1 MAVRSS
7 GSRSRPMNDLMRS
20 VADIPGDADDDLPEI
35 SPELVLVDPE
45 LARRVREDAA
55 AAAAAARRRDRAL
68 RLVRG
73 ATRVDD
79 RVDDAEPAEQA
90 IVPRPAVTEG
100 SPDADDRER
109 ASQVEDD
116 ELIVPRAVGPTESSA
131 TEVSDPVGEP
141 EVEASS
147 ASQAVVPT
155 PAVVADVAP
164 ESELVPGALPTV
176 SEPVGEPEV
185 EAPSAPSQA
194 VVAEAGRRR
203 GSCREPSRPCPS
215 RLASRR
221 SRRRARR
228 RRSSRRRRWSRT
240 SCRSRGSCPEPSRPC
255 PSRPASARKPR
266 SRARRRRSSC
276 RRRCPPWPSRHPRSR
291 PMPSP
296 SWRDGSSTRSLR
308 GSSRRAPVLRSRS
321 PCPSPPRSRR
331 SPVRGPR

>member
-1 MAVRSS
+1 
-7 GSRSRPMNDLMRS
+7 MRS

-35 SPELVLVDPE
+35 SPELVLVDPD

-73 ATRVDD
+73 AARVDD

-147 ASQAVVPT
+147 ASQAVVAT

-164 ESELVPGALPTV
+164 ES
-176 SEPVGEPEV
+176 
-185 EAPSAPSQA
+185 
-194 VVAEAGRRR
+194 
-203 GSCREPSRPCPS
+203 GSCPEPSRPCPS

-221 SRRRARR
+221 SR
-228 RRSSRRRRWSRT
+228 
-240 SCRSRGSCPEPSRPC
+240 
-255 PSRPASARKPR
+255 
-266 SRARRRRSSC
+266 
-276 RRRCPPWPSRHPRSR
+276 
-291 PMPSP
+291 
-296 SWRDGSSTRSLR
+296 
-308 GSSRRAPVLRSRS
+308 
-321 PCPSPPRSRR
+321 
-331 SPVRGPR
+331 